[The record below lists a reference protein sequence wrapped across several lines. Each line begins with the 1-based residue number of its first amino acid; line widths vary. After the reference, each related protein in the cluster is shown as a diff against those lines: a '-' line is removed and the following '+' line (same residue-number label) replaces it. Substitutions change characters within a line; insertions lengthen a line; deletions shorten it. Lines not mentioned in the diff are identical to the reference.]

1 MITLEELNNLNDQE
15 RMYYL
20 LCVHLQLAVFN
31 AFHKILD
38 AGWDYQYVKTMTV
51 DEVITTANCIL

>member
-1 MITLEELNNLNDQE
+1 MITLEELNGLTEQE
-15 RMYYL
+15 R
-20 LCVHLQLAVFN
+20 HIAVFN

-51 DEVITTANCIL
+51 AEVITTANIL

>member
-15 RMYYL
+15 R
-20 LCVHLQLAVFN
+20 QLAVFN

-51 DEVITTANCIL
+51 AEVITTANCIL

>member
-1 MITLEELNNLNDQE
+1 MITLEELNGLTEQE
-15 RMYYL
+15 R
-20 LCVHLQLAVFN
+20 HIAVFN

-51 DEVITTANCIL
+51 AEVINTANIL